1 VIAHYNYWLVL
12 VSVFVA
18 SLAAYATLDL
28 ASRIAASRG
37 VVAAAWLIGGGIAMG
52 TGIWSMHFIGML
64 ALILPIRLGYE
75 WLTTFLSLI
84 IAVVV
89 SLFALYIVSRKTLT
103 SGRLAVSGIVMG
115 LGIVSMHYVGML
127 ALRLSPAITYDPLIV
142 AASVVIAVGAS
153 TAGLWAAFKLREDSA
168 RSAQTRIVG
177 GILLG
182 LAIYGMHYTGMA
194 AAAFAPD
201 SVCLSA
207 SLMDTPVLAG
217 TVSAF
222 TILILAATLLL
233 SVIDARMAAK
243 TALIS
248 ASLDTAREANRA
260 KDEFLAMLAH
270 ELRNPLGAISNA
282 IHVMDSTETNSAQW
296 RTARQV
302 VARQT
307 GHLTRMIGD
316 LLDVSRVVSGK
327 ITLEKAPVDLHECTQ
342 SALTSLET
350 AGRTGQH
357 RIAYDGHPVYIDADR
372 TRVEQIVTNLVG
384 NALTYTPAGGRIAIS
399 VRLEG
404 ADALLQVRDTGV
416 GISPEALPRVFDLFF
431 QATQGVYRST
441 RGLGIGLTLVQ
452 RLAQLHGGKVEVS
465 SAGLGKGA
473 CFTVRMPAIATP
485 ALGLSCVPG
494 RAAHRQSRSIVV
506 VEDDTDARETLR
518 MALEMQGHSV
528 VLAEDGVSGLEAI
541 RKIGPDVAIV
551 DIGLPG
557 LNGYQIAE
565 RLRAQQGNVF
575 LIALTGY
582 GTAIDYNRARS
593 AGFDAHFTKPA
604 DLSRLNDLI
613 TTLSAQPEV
622 RGWQR
627 A

>member
-1 VIAHYNYWLVL
+1 
-12 VSVFVA
+12 
-18 SLAAYATLDL
+18 
-28 ASRIAASRG
+28 
-37 VVAAAWLIGGGIAMG
+37 
-52 TGIWSMHFIGML
+52 
-64 ALILPIRLGYE
+64 
-75 WLTTFLSLI
+75 
-84 IAVVV
+84 
-89 SLFALYIVSRKTLT
+89 
-103 SGRLAVSGIVMG
+103 
-115 LGIVSMHYVGML
+115 ML

-142 AASVVIAVGAS
+142 TASVIIAVGAA

-168 RSAQTRIVG
+168 RSSQTRILG

-207 SLMDTPVLAG
+207 SLMDTPALAG
-217 TVSAF
+217 SVSAF

-282 IHVMDSTETNSAQW
+282 IHVMDSAEASSAQW

-307 GHLTRMIGD
+307 SHLTRMIDD

-327 ITLEKAPVDLHECTQ
+327 IALEKEPVDLHECTQ
-342 SALTSLET
+342 SALASLDA
-350 AGRTGQH
+350 AGRTAQH
-357 RIAYDGHPVYIDADR
+357 RIVYEGRPVYIDADR
-372 TRVEQIVTNLVG
+372 TRIEQIVTNLVG
-384 NALTYTPAGGRIAIS
+384 NAVTYTPAGGRVAVS
-399 VRLEG
+399 AKREG
-404 ADALLQVRDTGV
+404 SDAVLQVRDTGI
-416 GISPEALPRVFDLFF
+416 GISPDALSRVFELFF
-431 QATQGVYRST
+431 QANQSVYRST

-452 RLAQLHGGKVEVS
+452 RLVQLHDGKVDVS

-473 CFTVRMPAIATP
+473 CFTVRIPAIGMPA
-485 ALGLSCVPG
+485 LVLSSVPG
-494 RAAHRQSRSIVV
+494 RAAHQQSRSVVV
-506 VEDDTDARETLR
+506 VEDDADARETLR

-528 VLAEDGVSGLEAI
+528 VLAADGVSGLEAI

-557 LNGYQIAE
+557 LNGYQIGE
-565 RLRAQQGNVF
+565 RLRAQGERVF

-582 GTAIDYNRARS
+582 GTVSDYNRART
-593 AGFDAHFTKPA
+593 AGFNAHLTKPA

-613 TTLSAQPEV
+613 VTLRDQSEM
-622 RGWQR
+622 RGWQH